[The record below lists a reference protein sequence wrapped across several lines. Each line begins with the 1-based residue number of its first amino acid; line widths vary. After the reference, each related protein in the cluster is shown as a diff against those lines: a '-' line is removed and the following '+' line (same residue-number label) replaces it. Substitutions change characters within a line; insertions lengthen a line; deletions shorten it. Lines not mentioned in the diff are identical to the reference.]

1 MMKKGDIPGGQKRA
15 YTRPKPEKEE
25 VMNTTKTLKAVAM
38 ICAGI
43 ILLQGYAAAAD
54 QYDQVARVDTGA
66 RYTTDTQNT
75 GQAETK
81 TAETMSLGTIMLAE
95 VVAPWGLVPGLITVY
110 SGIGTIVHAV
120 DALIPGN
127 TDKPENN
134 REVERL
140 AHENAENN
148 KVVDLTAKDK
158 D

>member
-1 MMKKGDIPGGQKRA
+1 MK
-15 YTRPKPEKEE
+15 
-25 VMNTTKTLKAVAM
+25 TTKTLKAVAM

-54 QYDQVARVDTGA
+54 QNDQVARVDTGA
-66 RYTTDTQNT
+66 RYTTDAQNT
-75 GQAETK
+75 GQADTK
-81 TAETMSLGTIMLAE
+81 AADTMSIGAIILGNVA
-95 VVAPWGLVPGLITVY
+95 APWGTVPGLITVY
-110 SGIGTIVHAV
+110 SGIGMIVNAV

-140 AHENAENN
+140 ARDKAENN
-148 KVVDLTAKDK
+148 KVIDLAAKDK

>member
-1 MMKKGDIPGGQKRA
+1 
-15 YTRPKPEKEE
+15 
-25 VMNTTKTLKAVAM
+25 
-38 ICAGI
+38 
-43 ILLQGYAAAAD
+43 
-54 QYDQVARVDTGA
+54 
-66 RYTTDTQNT
+66 
-75 GQAETK
+75 
-81 TAETMSLGTIMLAE
+81 
-95 VVAPWGLVPGLITVY
+95 LITVY